1 MADAVAYL
9 SQGWLDLQ
17 RELLG
22 ALPER
27 PGATARVQRVV
38 SGAPDGE
45 VRYADHIVDGRLTAA
60 TLGDDPEAE
69 VTLTQTYADA
79 VQVARGELD
88 VNAAFMQG
96 RVKVVGDMGKVMA
109 LMPLTDSDEY
119 RAAVA
124 ALADRTRF

>member
-1 MADAVAYL
+1 MADSVAYL
-9 SQGWLDLQ
+9 SQAWLDLQ
-17 RELLG
+17 CDLVG

-27 PGATARVQRVV
+27 PGATATVQHVV

-45 VRYADHIVDGRLTAA
+45 IRWTEQIVDGRLTVA
-60 TLGDDPEAE
+60 TLGDDPNAE

-79 VQVARGELD
+79 VEIARGELD
-88 VNAAFMQG
+88 ANAAFMQG

-119 RAAVA
+119 RAAIA
-124 ALADRTRF
+124 KLAGRTVF

>member
-9 SQGWLDLQ
+9 SHAWLELQ
-17 RELLG
+17 HELVG

-27 PGATARVQRVV
+27 PGATATVQRVV

-45 VRYADHIVDGRLTAA
+45 VRYTEHIVDGRLTAV

-79 VQVARGELD
+79 VQVAKGELD
-88 VNAAFMQG
+88 ANAAFMQG

-119 RAAVA
+119 RAALA
-124 ALADRTRF
+124 ALAARTTF

>member
-1 MADAVAYL
+1 VAGLPYL
-9 SQGWLDLQ
+9 SQAWLDRQ
-17 RELLG
+17 RELAG

-27 PGATARVQRVV
+27 PGATAVVQHVV
-38 SGAPDGE
+38 SGTPEGE
-45 VRYADHIVDGRLTAA
+45 VRFAQAIVDGRVTAVR
-60 TLGDDPEAE
+60 LGDDLDAE

-79 VQVARGELD
+79 VQIAQGALD
-88 VNAAFMQG
+88 ANVAFMQG

-124 ALADRTRF
+124 ELAAQTEF